1 MPPMVKRI
9 MIVTVAVFIAQFLFQ
24 KTGMVERY
32 FALWPYWAVRHL
44 MLWQFVTYIFL
55 HDTRTIFH
63 ILFNMITLYFFG
75 PEIEQMLGRGRFLFF
90 YLAAGVCAGI
100 AQCLIPGNAGSNNF
114 VVGASGAIYAVLVA
128 YALTFPN
135 RTVIFFIFPMKV
147 RTLVLLLIGVSLYSG
162 LSSSP
167 NGVAHFAHLGGAAF
181 GFAYWKGR
189 PWLESAWSRLSAW
202 RVSRKKTV
210 DIDEE
215 HDLDRI
221 LEKIS
226 QQGMGSLTKSERA
239 FLLRA
244 SERRQRQKV
253 SHEGHA

>member
-1 MPPMVKRI
+1 MVKRI
-9 MIVTVAVFIAQFLFQ
+9 MIVSVAVFIVQFLFQ
-24 KTGMVERY
+24 KTGTVESY
-32 FALWPYWAVRHL
+32 FALWPFWAVRRL
-44 MLWQFVTYIFL
+44 MLWQLLTYIFL

-75 PEIEQMLGRGRFLFF
+75 PEIERMLGRRRFLFF
-90 YLAAGVCAGI
+90 YLAAGVFAGI
-100 AQCLIPGNAGSNNF
+100 AQCLIPGNRGPNNF

-147 RTLVLLLIGVSLYSG
+147 RTLVLLLIGISLYSG
-162 LSSSP
+162 LSSSQ
-167 NGVAHFAHLGGAAF
+167 NGIAHFAHLGGAAF
-181 GFAYWKGR
+181 GFVYWKGR
-189 PWLESAWSRLSAW
+189 PWLDSALNRFSEWRASR
-202 RVSRKKTV
+202 RKTV
-210 DIDEE
+210 DIDEQ

-226 QQGMGSLTKSERA
+226 QHGMGSLTKGERA